1 MECSSSSSQALKMA
15 SLDPFDA
22 MEGSSRPMN
31 DGRFLFALP
40 KTNTLFI
47 PPFLFPTHTNEPCL
61 QHTSRIPC
69 YSATEGGSRDSPV
82 SDDGVPRSGSFGRGG
97 LNVTQRD
104 LPSVP
109 GIPSS
114 DDSYTSMATKG
125 IGLEILEQA
134 EEPTHPPT
142 VAELE
147 ESVTWKDLGIYFLR
161 QVLAQIQAVVPV
173 SLYFTV
179 FLALVFRQPLTNV
192 LSIIGG
198 LLLVIIGL
206 TFFLEGLKI
215 FFMPLSERIG
225 WKLPLKFPLPPVLG
239 VLTVLGILCTYAE
252 PALNAL
258 VPLGELVVPAEAP
271 YLYENTQKHCFS
283 GLE

>member
-1 MECSSSSSQALKMA
+1 M
-15 SLDPFDA
+15 
-22 MEGSSRPMN
+22 
-31 DGRFLFALP
+31 
-40 KTNTLFI
+40 
-47 PPFLFPTHTNEPCL
+47 

-69 YSATEGGSRDSPV
+69 YSAREGRSRDSPN
-82 SDDGVPRSGSFGRGG
+82 SDDEVPRSGSFGRGG
-97 LNVTQRD
+97 LNVTRRD
-104 LPSVP
+104 LP
-109 GIPSS
+109 GIPGSMEEG
-114 DDSYTSMATKG
+114 DSYPTMQTKG

-147 ESVTWKDLGIYFLR
+147 ESVTWRDLGMYFLR

-179 FLALVFRQPLTNV
+179 FLALVFRQPLTNI

-225 WKLPLKFPLPPVLG
+225 WKLPLKFPLAPVLG

-258 VPLGELVVPAEAP
+258 VPLGDLVVPAEAP
-271 YLYENTQKHCFS
+271 YLCVNT
-283 GLE
+283 